1 MAILIKLLSKMQ
13 IKNAKP
19 KDKDCKLFIKLIT
32 KRDII
37 DIGEKLQKQ
46 NKFDIRKKVL
56 TLVN

>member
-1 MAILIKLLSKMQ
+1 MQ